1 MKVCFPLDIFIHIIC
16 FSYEYNVK
24 KKEFPEMVILETP
37 RIIIMMMYA
46 NVIIPCI
53 VLESTL
59 IAVIAVATLGSF
71 RAAAIPLSF

>member
-1 MKVCFPLDIFIHIIC
+1 
-16 FSYEYNVK
+16 
-24 KKEFPEMVILETP
+24 MVILETP